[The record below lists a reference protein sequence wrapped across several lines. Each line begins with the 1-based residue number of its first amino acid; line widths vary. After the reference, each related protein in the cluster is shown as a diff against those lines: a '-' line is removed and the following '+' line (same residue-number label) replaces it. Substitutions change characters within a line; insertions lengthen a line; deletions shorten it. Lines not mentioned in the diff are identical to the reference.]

1 LREILGV
8 NDKEDGFKNTIKG
21 TRLLNRNLVP
31 LMVNVG
37 ENKYG

>member
-21 TRLLNRNLVP
+21 TMFLFRNIVP

-37 ENKYG
+37 E